1 MSFLK
6 RDDKLQDFFTLE
18 SGSSSTTEV
27 RINCRG
33 VCSSPWCPAAA
44 AACTDFFRNGTPTDT
59 DLFRIFFVAAAEE
72 SECAFTKPDDK
83 ERQIDF
89 HNLVST
95 SLPWWWHCSFSPP
108 PPPSPSMG
116 DQGRRYS
123 SSTDTQTDS
132 LVLHGPWPN
141 FHNSRFAKPAVTR
154 MTRMWCYCRI
164 YSASMYKAS
173 FLVKSRKCKRDISA
187 FVGEH

>member
-18 SGSSSTTEV
+18 SGSSSTTEA

-44 AACTDFFRNGTPTDT
+44 AAAACEDFFRNGTPNDT
-59 DLFRIFFVAAAEE
+59 DLFRIFFVAAAAAEE
-72 SECAFTKPDDK
+72 SECAFTKPDDR

-95 SLPWWWHCSFSPP
+95 SLPW
-108 PPPSPSMG
+108 
-116 DQGRRYS
+116 
-123 SSTDTQTDS
+123 
-132 LVLHGPWPN
+132 
-141 FHNSRFAKPAVTR
+141 
-154 MTRMWCYCRI
+154 
-164 YSASMYKAS
+164 
-173 FLVKSRKCKRDISA
+173 
-187 FVGEH
+187 